1 MNALLYF
8 GDFVITQDP
17 IHGIDFDDET
27 KAVLKENNF
36 IEYFELFN
44 ELNQR
49 CFVGYFDPK
58 KLVGIEITNILEWGK
73 HFGNCTLLKVKDFHI
88 T

>member
-1 MNALLYF
+1 MSVSCIGLCLSAL
-8 GDFVITQDP
+8 DHNT
-17 IHGIDFDDET
+17 
-27 KAVLKENNF
+27 LKENNF